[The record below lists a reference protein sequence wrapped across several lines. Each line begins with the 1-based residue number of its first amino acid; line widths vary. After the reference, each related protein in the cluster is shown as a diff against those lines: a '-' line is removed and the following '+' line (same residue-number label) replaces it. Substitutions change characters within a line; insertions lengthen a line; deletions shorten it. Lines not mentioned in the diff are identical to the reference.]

1 SELYFNYPSGNVC
14 ICRKRFPLS
23 FGTNQ
28 PWCLTF
34 AVFIAYA
41 IDIIDETVMT
51 RKIVSIL
58 LSVSLF
64 LSGCAGKKAKVAQPP
79 GPSPFEVA
87 EKNYLV
93 GNYTAAI
100 EAYEQSLQQNDPRNR
115 QSALFRLAV
124 SYALR
129 NASPDDLAR
138 SKSLFDLLI
147 REYPST
153 PLADQAKL
161 LSSSVQLVRE
171 LEAGRR
177 QNEEQ
182 LQRLSGQVTE
192 ILQRIDELEKRQEA
206 ERNDPLRRAGV
217 SLRDGNVK
225 KAAEIYQA
233 YLSTP
238 NAPNRD
244 EAAFRLALIQLSQ
257 EAGLRDSRLALNLL
271 DRILKE
277 WPESPYAPQ
286 ARHLLSVHRE
296 LARLRSQVEN
306 QQAELKQLS
315 DALNALKA
323 IDLKRR

>member
-1 SELYFNYPSGNVC
+1 LLLLAVW
-14 ICRKRFPLS
+14 L
-23 FGTNQ
+23 
-28 PWCLTF
+28 CLG
-34 AVFIAYA
+34 
-41 IDIIDETVMT
+41 
-51 RKIVSIL
+51 
-58 LSVSLF
+58 
-64 LSGCAGKKAKVAQPP
+64 GCAGKKTKVSQPQ

-87 EKNYLV
+87 EKSYLA

-100 EAYEQSLQQNDPRNR
+100 EGYELALQQEDPHNR
-115 QSALFRLAV
+115 QSAHFRLAV

-129 NASPDDLAR
+129 NDSPDDLAK

-171 LEAGRR
+171 LDAGRR

-182 LQRLSGQVTE
+182 LQRLSGQVTQ
-192 ILQRIDELEKRQEA
+192 ILQRIDDLERNQEA
-206 ERNDPLRRAGV
+206 ERTDPLRRAAM
-217 SLRDGNVK
+217 SLRAGNLK
-225 KAAEIYQA
+225 DAAEIYQT
-233 YLSTP
+233 YISTP

-244 EAAFRLALIQLSQ
+244 EAAFRLALIHLSQ
-257 EAGLRDSRLALNLL
+257 EAGLRDSRQALSLL
-271 DRILKE
+271 ERIPKE
-277 WPESPYAPQ
+277 WPDSPYASQ

-296 LARLRSQVEN
+296 LARLRSQVES

-323 IDLKRR
+323 IDLKRRR

>member
-1 SELYFNYPSGNVC
+1 
-14 ICRKRFPLS
+14 
-23 FGTNQ
+23 
-28 PWCLTF
+28 
-34 AVFIAYA
+34 
-41 IDIIDETVMT
+41 M
-51 RKIVSIL
+51 L
-58 LSVSLF
+58 LAVSLLF
-64 LSGCAGKKAKVAQPP
+64 SGCAGKKTKVTPP
-79 GPSPFEVA
+79 GAPSAFEVA
-87 EKNYLV
+87 EKNYLA

-100 EAYEQSLQQNDPRNR
+100 QAYEQALQQNDPHNR

-129 NASPDDLAR
+129 NASPDDLAK

-171 LEAGRR
+171 MDAARR

-192 ILQRIDELEKRQEA
+192 ILERIDELEKHQEA
-206 ERNDPLRRAGV
+206 ERNDPLRRAAL
-217 SLRDGNVK
+217 SLRAGNAK
-225 KAAEIYQA
+225 DAADIYQA

-238 NAPNRD
+238 DAPNRD
-244 EAAFRLALIQLSQ
+244 EAAFRLALIHLSQ
-257 EAGLRDSRLALNLL
+257 DAGPRDSRQALNLL
-271 DRILKE
+271 ERVSKE
-277 WPESPYAPQ
+277 WPDSPYASQ
-286 ARHLLSVHRE
+286 ARHLISVHRE
-296 LARLRSQVEN
+296 LARLRTQVES

>member
-1 SELYFNYPSGNVC
+1 
-14 ICRKRFPLS
+14 
-23 FGTNQ
+23 
-28 PWCLTF
+28 
-34 AVFIAYA
+34 
-41 IDIIDETVMT
+41 MT
-51 RKIVSIL
+51 RKIVLVL
-58 LSVSLF
+58 LVTLL
-64 LSGCAGKKAKVAQPP
+64 LSGCARKKAQVTQPAS
-79 GPSPFEVA
+79 PSPFEVA
-87 EKNYLV
+87 EKYYLA

-100 EAYEQSLQQNDPRNR
+100 QAYEQSLQQTDPEHR
-115 QSALFRLAV
+115 QTALFRLAV

-129 NASPDDLAR
+129 NASPDDLAK

-182 LQRLSGQVTE
+182 LERLSGQVTE

-206 ERNDPLRRAGV
+206 ERNDPLRRAAG
-217 SLRDGNVK
+217 SLRTGNVK
-225 KAAEIYQA
+225 EAADIYQT
-233 YLSTP
+233 YLSSP

-244 EAAFRLALIQLSQ
+244 EAAFRLALIHLSQ
-257 EAGLRDSRLALNLL
+257 EAGLRDNRQALTLL
-271 DRILKE
+271 ERIVRE
-277 WPESPYAPQ
+277 WPDSPYASQ
-286 ARHLLSVHRE
+286 SRHLLSVHRE
-296 LARLRSQVEN
+296 LTRLRSQVES
-306 QQAELKQLS
+306 QQAELKELT